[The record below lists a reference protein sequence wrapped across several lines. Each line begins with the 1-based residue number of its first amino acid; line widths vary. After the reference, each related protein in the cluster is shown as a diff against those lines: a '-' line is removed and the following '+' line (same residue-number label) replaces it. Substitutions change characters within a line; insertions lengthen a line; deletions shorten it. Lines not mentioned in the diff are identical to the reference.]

1 MTTQHDEVGREM
13 QRLLTAMTEGTLDM
27 DGRRRLGELVRDD
40 DAARQLYLDYC
51 QMHAMLKS
59 AHGELTAVAPESLRK
74 RRFAWIVSGIAAA
87 LVLAT
92 SLTLLFYQN
101 HRASDRAASVVAVRG
116 EVRVA
121 FESKAQPAQVG
132 MRLGSGQGMETG
144 TDGGA
149 DLRLADGTTIRLSGS
164 TTMRLRSAAEGH
176 AVELKAGGM
185 GCDVRPQPQGKPLVF
200 VTPHAEVTVLGTAFE
215 LTAAPV
221 ATSVQVTRGR
231 VRVTGAGGGIELT
244 DGQRVTADAQ
254 GIRQWAAVCSIDFR
268 GMKSPPPQLQTVFCD
283 TQTLHSAQ
291 RNIVPAPKGIQL
303 EPGGLRFLDPR
314 PAFGDHGLIVS
325 RWAEEIG
332 GDVTIEAEVSAGE
345 KWSLGFAVDGD
356 SFEGYRII
364 FAVPEYPNGIT
375 IDSLYPPGQTLL
387 AQDPRPIPFERDHTL
402 RVEKLGQR
410 IRVWVDR
417 EIRIDT
423 EVSHPLANDRRKTVA
438 ISNFGASPLIRS
450 VRIWRAAQ

>member
-1 MTTQHDEVGREM
+1 MPAQHDEVGREM
-13 QRLLTAMTEGTLDM
+13 ERLLTAMTEGTLDAG
-27 DGRRRLGELVRDD
+27 GRRRLGKLIRDD
-40 DAARQLYLDYC
+40 DAARRLYLDYC

-59 AHGELTAVAPESLRK
+59 AHGELTAVAPERSRK
-74 RRFAWIVSGIAAA
+74 RWFAWIVSGVAAA

-92 SLTLLFYQN
+92 SLVWVWYRDN
-101 HRASDRAASVVAVRG
+101 RAASVVAIRG
-116 EVRVA
+116 EVSLV
-121 FESKAQPAQVG
+121 SGGNAQPAKVG
-132 MRLGSGQGMETG
+132 MALGPGQGIHTG

-149 DLRLADGTTIRLSGS
+149 DLQLADGSTIQLSSS
-164 TTMRLRSAAEGH
+164 TRMRLQSAAEGH
-176 AVELKAGGM
+176 AIELKAGGM
-185 GCDVRPQPQGKPLVF
+185 ACDVRPQPRGKPLVL
-200 VTPHAEVTVLGTAFE
+200 VAPHAEVTVLGTAFE

-231 VRVTGAGGGIELT
+231 VRVAGAGGTIELT
-244 DGQRVTADAQ
+244 DGQRATADAQ

-268 GMKSPPPQLQTVFCD
+268 GMQSPPPQFQTVFCD
-283 TQTLHSAQ
+283 TQSLHAAR
-291 RNIVPAPKGIQL
+291 RNIVSAPNGIQC
-303 EPGGLRFLDPR
+303 EPGGLRFVDPR
-314 PAFGDHGLIVS
+314 PVFGEHGLIVS

-345 KWSLGFAVDGD
+345 KWSLGLAVDGD

-375 IDSLYPPGQTLL
+375 IDSFHPSGQTLL

-423 EVSHPLANDRRKTVA
+423 ELSHPLAKDRRRTVA

-450 VRIWRAAQ
+450 LRVWQAMPPSP